1 MIQGRTG
8 SSFSEN
14 KECGSRDSDIHSSRD
29 SAQSESSFSSSR
41 WTDNKQRRRNRKR
54 RKKRT
59 KDITVAATSASNPA
73 HVIVKGR
80 IFNRSVNCFL
90 DTGSAVNL
98 ISLKLVEESG
108 QTTRIEPTSLRLKSI
123 TGDNLPTMGELYTQF
138 DMGGHI
144 SRQTFIVCPG
154 MDNQILLGDPF
165 FRGTGSVIS
174 YGSKTISCGRNTNPV
189 PFSLPTPNIK
199 TACAIH
205 WESSSAIPANSVA
218 YLAGSIPGTI
228 PHCVGLIDP
237 ISSQAFQGLMVA
249 SAVSEAAEGRVII
262 KVVNI
267 SDDPVEVTRGG
278 KVGQLTPIPNY
289 QPIQGVC
296 IVKEADPD
304 STHIKVPAT
313 PEEWT
318 EEELFR
324 RLKIEEIETEM
335 TEEQRSRLKDIL
347 WANRSIFSKNEYDIG
362 CANFYQ
368 ADIRLKHNAEPCWVN
383 PIPVPYKLRGEMDR
397 NIEEM
402 QRAGVIEE
410 LESPSDWNSPIFLV
424 KKKTAGQYRL
434 VCDLRKV
441 NQECIGDSY
450 PLPNLNH
457 VLDSIGQDTLFTSLD
472 LSKGF
477 WQVAYTEE
485 SKKVTAFLHRGK
497 QYCFARMIMGHRASS
512 AKFTRMM
519 NKLLDTLPIEQV
531 IYFIDDVFLSAANV
545 EQHLDRVERLFERF
559 RSANL
564 KISPDKTNLLKRKVE
579 FVGISVGENGISI
592 TEDRVRDLL
601 AMRSPSSRKEV
612 MEILGAFNYIRKWVP
627 NYSAVS
633 KPLHASLKGGKFHWT
648 PACEEAYAE
657 LKRRVA
663 TSTTLAVP
671 DPEDPFNSYEV
682 TVDAS
687 IHGLGA
693 TLSQELETNGVRERR
708 IVAFFSKG
716 IPEYKRSRGQ
726 TRLEFEAMV
735 AAIEHWRVYLANT
748 PFVVVTDCK
757 SLLAAEDSLFAKS
770 DAVLIRKTTL
780 LANYDFKIRH
790 IDGKSNTVADFL
802 SRFPHLKRK
811 TTVATQTD
819 TTGTRQT
826 QEETILPLKTPDTP
840 DTPDFKIRAI
850 VSFDPDGP
858 RVSSEE
864 VYTPGNPDTEEITE
878 LQGESCTQEI
888 TDVVGAV
895 ERKEDGARSIERN
908 ATYVGNVEDQTPL
921 IECPETKNTTQEET
935 PEVLDSVELGFEWL
949 DSCDSGEV
957 RTVRH
962 RAAPN
967 CRCDLPL
974 QPPLQVSSLT
984 TTDPTN
990 TTDPAYSSSLN
1001 TPLHTNEEWAII
1013 QRKDDILQTVI
1024 KWKEDEC
1031 RPPLQAN
1038 RAPRELHSLWR
1049 QFDCLRVHNQV
1060 LERKW
1065 IENSTEEER
1074 WLTVVPPQLRE
1085 QVMWRTHCVISG
1097 HGGTKPTLECARR
1110 AYYWYKME
1118 EDISLFVQACP
1129 VCTENKQ
1136 PRAYGRAAMK
1146 AEIYHQFNDAI
1157 VLDHIVPKASSHT
1170 RRGHSAILTIT
1181 DAYSNF
1187 LMALPVKTQTAEEN
1201 KNTILNRWVALF
1213 GLPREII
1220 SDNHQGFKGEQYRKF
1235 FEHLGVKMKY
1245 GHPYSAKTTARAES
1259 SNKRVNQ
1266 VLRATLH
1273 QMDPQ
1278 DWDLHLPQV
1287 CFTLNSL
1294 KNRRTGFTPYRLVFG
1309 REANISETLLKEDG
1323 VREATNTT
1331 PQRVYEHSKELR
1343 ILASK
1348 VRKNAARDI
1357 AYAARE
1363 YNKALYEPS
1372 YKEGEQV
1379 YIHIACPTHK
1389 FAARW
1394 RGPFLVSKVISPY
1407 LYMVRISSQE
1417 EKVFN
1422 ISKLKKSTKRSP
1434 LPGLPPPRQL
1444 PRLPDN
1450 RPPQSRGD
1458 QGIYA
1463 GRLRGRA

>member
-1 MIQGRTG
+1 MAR
-8 SSFSEN
+8 
-14 KECGSRDSDIHSSRD
+14 
-29 SAQSESSFSSSR
+29 
-41 WTDNKQRRRNRKR
+41 
-54 RKKRT
+54 
-59 KDITVAATSASNPA
+59 
-73 HVIVKGR
+73 
-80 IFNRSVNCFL
+80 
-90 DTGSAVNL
+90 
-98 ISLKLVEESG
+98 
-108 QTTRIEPTSLRLKSI
+108 
-123 TGDNLPTMGELYTQF
+123 
-138 DMGGHI
+138 
-144 SRQTFIVCPG
+144 
-154 MDNQILLGDPF
+154 
-165 FRGTGSVIS
+165 
-174 YGSKTISCGRNTNPV
+174 KTISCGKNPNPV

-199 TACAIH
+199 TTCAIR
-205 WESSSAIPANSVA
+205 WESSATIPPNSVA
-218 YLAGSIPGTI
+218 YLAGSVPRSI
-228 PHCVGLIDP
+228 PHCVGLVSP
-237 ISSQAFQGLMVA
+237 SSNQAFRGVMVA
-249 SAVSEAAEGRVII
+249 SAVSEAVGGRVLI
-262 KVVNI
+262 KVVNL
-267 SDDPVEVTRGG
+267 SDDPIGVEKGG
-278 KVGQLTPIPNY
+278 RVGQLNPIPNY

-296 IVKEADPD
+296 IVKESESPQVDLPTVVMD
-304 STHIKVPAT
+304 
-313 PEEWT
+313 WT

-324 RLKIEEIETEM
+324 RLRIDEVETEM
-335 TEEQRSRLKDIL
+335 TEEQRIRFKEIL
-347 WANRSIFSKNEYDIG
+347 WTNRSIFSRNEYDIG
-362 CANFYQ
+362 CANFYK
-368 ADIRLKHNAEPCWVN
+368 ADIRLKHDAKPCWAN
-383 PIPVPYKLRGEMDR
+383 PMTVPYKLQGEMDR
-397 NIEEM
+397 NIREM
-402 QRAGVIEE
+402 QEAGVIEE
-410 LESPSDWNSPIFLV
+410 LDSPSDWNSPIFLV

-485 SKKVTAFLHRGK
+485 SKKITAFLHRGK
-497 QYCFARMIMGHRASS
+497 QYSFSRMTMGHRASS

-519 NKLLDTLPIEQV
+519 NKLLGTLPIEQV

-545 EQHLDRVERLFERF
+545 EQHLDRLERLFERL

-564 KISPDKTNLLKRKVE
+564 KVSPDKTNLLKKKVE
-579 FVGISVGENGISI
+579 FVGISVGEKGISI
-592 TEDRVRDLL
+592 TEGRVRDLL
-601 AMRSPSSRKEV
+601 SMRSPSSRKEV

-633 KPLHASLKGGKFHWT
+633 KPLHNSLKGGKFQWT

-663 TSTTLAVP
+663 SSTTLAVP
-671 DPEDPFNSYEV
+671 NPDDPFQSYEV

-693 TLSQELETNGVRERR
+693 TLSQELETNGIRERR

-716 IPEYKRSRGQ
+716 IPEYKRARGQ

-780 LANYDFKIRH
+780 LANYNFKIRH

-802 SRFPHLKRK
+802 SRFPHMKR
-811 TTVATQTD
+811 TNTVATQTD
-819 TTGTRQT
+819 MTMTKQT
-826 QEETILPLKTPDTP
+826 FNEQYNPSQPPPLKTPDFTV
-840 DTPDFKIRAI
+840 RAI
-850 VSFDPDGP
+850 SFVPESPKVSLEA
-858 RVSSEE
+858 VH
-864 VYTPGNPDTEEITE
+864 TPGNHDTEGTTE
-878 LQGESCTQEI
+878 MREEPCTQEV
-888 TDVVGAV
+888 TDVI
-895 ERKEDGARSIERN
+895 EEETEDRARSERN
-908 ATYVGNVEDQTPL
+908 ATTVGNVENRAHA
-921 IECPETKNTTQEET
+921 PESATHEGRET
-935 PEVLDSVELGFEWL
+935 PEALESEDLGFAWL
-949 DSCDSGEV
+949 DSCDSSEV
-957 RTVRH
+957 RIVPH

-974 QPPLQVSSLT
+974 PPPLRVNSIT
-984 TTDPTN
+984 TTDLTDP
-990 TTDPAYSSSLN
+990 TDPAYSSSLN
-1001 TPLHTNEEWAII
+1001 TPLHTREEWAII

-1024 KWKEDEC
+1024 KWKENTS

-1049 QFDCLRVHNQV
+1049 QFDCLRIHNEV
-1060 LERKW
+1060 LERRW
-1065 IENSTEEER
+1065 VESSTEEEK

-1085 QVMWRTHCVISG
+1085 QIMWRTHCVISG
-1097 HGGTKPTLECARR
+1097 HGGNKSTLDCTRR

-1129 VCTENKQ
+1129 VCTANKQ
-1136 PRAYGRAAMK
+1136 PRAYGRASMK
-1146 AEIYHQFNDAI
+1146 AVIYHHFNDAI
-1157 VLDHIVPKASSHT
+1157 VIDHIVPKANSHT
-1170 RRGHSAILTIT
+1170 RRGHSAILTMT

-1187 LMALPVKTQTAEEN
+1187 VVAVPVKTQTAEEN
-1201 KNTILNRWVALF
+1201 KKTLLDKWVALF
-1213 GLPREII
+1213 GLPREIV
-1220 SDNHQGFKGEQYRKF
+1220 SDNHQGFRGDQFRKF
-1235 FEHLGVKMKY
+1235 FEHLGVKMTY
-1245 GHPYSAKTTARAES
+1245 GLPYSAKTTARAES

-1273 QMDPQ
+1273 DMDHQ

-1309 REANISETLLKEDG
+1309 RDANISETLLKEDR
-1323 VREATNTT
+1323 VRVATSTT

-1343 ILASK
+1343 ILAAK

-1363 YNKALYEPS
+1363 YNKAIYEPA
-1372 YKEGEQV
+1372 YKEGEEV

-1389 FAARW
+1389 YSARW
-1394 RGPFLVSKVISPY
+1394 RGPFPVTRVISPY
-1407 LYMVRISSQE
+1407 LYLIRISSKE

-1422 ISKLKKSTKRSP
+1422 ISKLKKGTQRAP

-1444 PRLPDN
+1444 PPIPEN
-1450 RPPQSRGD
+1450 RPPQIRGD
-1458 QGIYA
+1458 RGMYA
-1463 GRLRGRA
+1463 GRLRNQA